1 MEMQQKS
8 KSPLGKTVRKTLPL
22 AANLMGVMPYVGG
35 VDATLRGLAS
45 DDDAEREKAVTYGLS
60 QIGGNALQDYLTAQF
75 SGGAAP
81 YINLGIDS
89 AYNMFGDYELK
100 KQIEDDESIVNNN
113 PDAVNRAMWLKMY
126 GPLLKPIAKQIIEN
140 PMYEKGMTG
149 ISKVGDVINTPVKYA
164 TPTIQALADLFTGKP
179 QQNKMPQ
186 KKQPIKK

>member
-45 DDDAEREKAVTYGLS
+45 DDSSEREKAVTYGLS
-60 QIGGNALQDYLTAQF
+60 QLGGNALQDYLTAQL

-89 AYNMFGDYELK
+89 AYNMFGDYELR

-113 PDAVNRAMWLKMY
+113 PDAVNRAMWLEMY

-164 TPTIQALADLFTGKP
+164 TPAINALADLFTGKL
-179 QQNKMPQ
+179 QQNKMLP